1 MATVMN
7 DDQLEFDLGS
17 EEKATNVTLG
27 EEPVE
32 QSNEE
37 PPQKVETPTDSGQ
50 SHKQEL
56 DAVNDTVQKRIAKLT
71 ARMREAERREQAA
84 LDYAKGLQTQAQ
96 ELQQKLVHTDY
107 SRLNEAKARLDTQQ
121 SQLRAIIAKA
131 REEGDLNTEIEAQ
144 ERLATLVHEQRQVA
158 AWLQDPAANPQNYQQ
173 QVQQQAQPQYQQPP
187 QQQFQP
193 PQQQF
198 QQPQQP
204 AKAAD
209 PRAEEWA
216 ARNSWFG
223 QDRMMTYAA
232 WGIHQQLIEEEGI
245 DPSSDEYYTEL
256 DQRLRNEF
264 PKRFAGEQSPT
275 QSSRQQRS
283 APAVAPAT
291 RSSGV
296 NSVRRTVR
304 LSPSQVAIAKKLG
317 VPLEEYAKYVKE

>member
-7 DDQLEFDLGS
+7 DEQLEFDLGAD
-17 EEKATNVTLG
+17 EKATNVTFGADG
-27 EEPVE
+27 EVE
-32 QSNEE
+32 DKSKQD
-37 PPQKVETPTDSGQ
+37 PAPAPQVQEDAQ
-50 SHKQEL
+50 DSHKQEL
-56 DAVNDTVQKRIAKLT
+56 DAVNDNVQKRIAKLT

-84 LDYAKGLQTQAQ
+84 LEYAKGLQNQAQ
-96 ELQQKLVHTDY
+96 HLQQKLVHTDY

-121 SQLRAIIAKA
+121 AALRQIIAKA
-131 REEGDLNTEIEAQ
+131 REENDLNTEIEAQ
-144 ERLATLVHEQRQVA
+144 ERLAALVQEQRQVA
-158 AWLQDPAANPQNYQQ
+158 GWLQEQPQNYQQ
-173 QVQQQAQPQYQQPP
+173 QVQQQYQQPAP
-187 QQQFQP
+187 QQAAP
-193 PQQQF
+193 
-198 QQPQQP
+198 QP
-204 AKAAD
+204 APRAPD

-216 ARNSWFG
+216 AANPWFG
-223 QDRMMTYAA
+223 QNRMMTYAA

-264 PKRFAGEQSPT
+264 PKQFAGEQSPT
-275 QSSRQQRS
+275 QSTRQQRS

>member
-7 DDQLEFDLGS
+7 DEQLEFDLGAD
-17 EEKATNVTLG
+17 EKATNVTFG
-27 EEPVE
+27 EESEDGKANEAPAVVE
-32 QSNEE
+32 Q
-37 PPQKVETPTDSGQ
+37 PAPQDNNQ
-50 SHKQEL
+50 SQRQEL

-84 LDYAKGLQTQAQ
+84 LEYAKGLQNQAQ
-96 ELQQKLVHTDY
+96 ALQQKLVHTDY
-107 SRLNEAKARLDTQQ
+107 SRLNEAKARLETQQ
-121 SQLRAIIAKA
+121 AALRQIIKKA
-131 REEGDLNTEIEAQ
+131 REENDIDTETEAQ
-144 ERLATLVHEQRQVA
+144 ERLAALVQEQRQVA
-158 AWLQDPAANPQNYQQ
+158 TWLQDQPQNYQQ
-173 QVQQQAQPQYQQPP
+173 QVQQQYQQP
-187 QQQFQP
+187 QNY
-193 PQQQF
+193 
-198 QQPQQP
+198 QQPVQQAPQP
-204 AKAAD
+204 APRAPD

-216 ARNSWFG
+216 AANPWFG
-223 QDRMMTYAA
+223 QNRMMTYAA

-264 PKRFAGEQSPT
+264 PKHFAGEQSST
-275 QSSRQQRS
+275 QSTRQQRS

-296 NSVRRTVR
+296 NTVRRTVR